1 MNEAAWRALGAS
13 SSVIAYGA
21 LCTAIYMRERRRKAA
36 ALRAAAA
43 LSAGSRDEPPTLVVF
58 ASQTGQAETI
68 GWQTA
73 RQLRAA
79 GTAVRVMEMNTLD
92 AATLVAARK
101 AVFIASTYG
110 EGDAPDGAS
119 VFCEQVMGSPQPL
132 GSLRYALL
140 ALGDRQYANFC
151 GFGRALDEW
160 LQAAGAEREFERV
173 EVDNS
178 DPTAL
183 AGWQARWGFSAGD
196 APSAEEQGSAFA
208 QWRLTSREL
217 LNPGSAGAPVFHLG
231 LVPQA
236 GPMPQWASGD
246 LAQVA
251 VASDPSH
258 PRDYSISSLHSD
270 GELQLLVRQEQHPD
284 GTLGAASGLLTSTLA
299 VGDSVAVRLRPHRG
313 FRLDG
318 NEARPLILI
327 GNGTGLAGLRAH
339 LRARAATGQ
348 HENWLVFGE
357 RQQAHDFLY
366 RDEIDAWQAQGVLR
380 RLDMVFSR
388 DQPERFYVQHRLLQ
402 SADTLLQWLKDG
414 AAIYV
419 CGSLRGMAS
428 GVDAALRQIAGEDLV
443 SELSASGRYRRDVY

>member
-21 LCTAIYMRERRRKAA
+21 LCTAIYVRERRRKAA
-36 ALRAAAA
+36 AVRAAAA
-43 LSAGSRDEPPTLVVF
+43 LSADSHDEPPTLVVF
-58 ASQTGQAETI
+58 ASQTGQAEAI
-68 GWQTA
+68 AWQTA
-73 RQLRAA
+73 KQLRAA
-79 GTAVRVMEMNTLD
+79 GTPVRVMELNALD
-92 AATLVAARK
+92 AATLGTAGRAL
-101 AVFIASTYG
+101 FIASTYG

-119 VFCEQVMGSPQPL
+119 VFCEQVMGSPPAL
-132 GSLRYALL
+132 GSLRYAVL

-160 LQAAGAEREFERV
+160 LHAAGAAREFERI

-178 DPTAL
+178 DPGAL
-183 AGWQARWGFSAGD
+183 AEWQARWGSSD
-196 APSAEEQGSAFA
+196 AVATAEEPDNAFA
-208 QWRLTSREL
+208 QWRLASREL

-231 LVPQA
+231 FVPQA
-236 GPMPQWASGD
+236 GPMPHWSSGD

-251 VASDPSH
+251 IASDPTH

-284 GTLGAASGLLTSTLA
+284 GTLGAASGLLTSTLT
-299 VGDSVAVRLRPHRG
+299 VGDTVAMRLRPHRG

-339 LRARAATGQ
+339 LRARAAAGR
-348 HENWLVFGE
+348 HDNWLIFGE
-357 RQQAHDFLY
+357 RQQAHDFLC
-366 RDEIDAWQAQGVLR
+366 RQEIEAWQAQGMLR

-402 SADTLLQWLKDG
+402 SADTLLQWLRDG

-419 CGSLRGMAS
+419 CGSLKGMAS

-443 SELSASGRYRRDVY
+443 RELSASGRYRRDVY